1 MTVTT
6 CSFLDFVWVRFG
18 MSGRVIRIIVRCVTT
33 TQLSIKECHRGILM
47 SPSCGNKHTTLS
59 KWWCAHQNEGGTCVT
74 LRPSNIHSSL
84 SLLLRSEIW
93 TPPSKHFLLIIYS
106 IGLTLNHPL
115 SPEIWSFACNI
126 NEEHGWSKSA
136 LSIKIILKYSFKG
149 NIHWALLATPRIQ
162 ACRYQGVVGENPS
175 FIVL

>member
-1 MTVTT
+1 MEQ
-6 CSFLDFVWVRFG
+6 
-18 MSGRVIRIIVRCVTT
+18 IRIIVRCWCVTT

-84 SLLLRSEIW
+84 SLLLFW
-93 TPPSKHFLLIIYS
+93 NMNTPFKSCSLNHIFYWVDIESPPLSRNLIIR
-106 IGLTLNHPL
+106 LQHDK
-115 SPEIWSFACNI
+115 
-126 NEEHGWSKSA
+126 EHGWSKSA
-136 LSIKIILKYSFKG
+136 LSIKSILKYSFKG
-149 NIHWALLATPRIQ
+149 NIHLALLATPRIQ